1 MEVKEEDNKII
12 IETENQTKTNELKLD
27 LSEMNVSTAWY
38 NLISAYRSGAET
50 INVYHNDYIKDIK
63 SEENIKSEELLR
75 DAVNKFIGLEI
86 VKQGKNNTLIKEITS
101 PKVEEFD
108 SILKRTYFAV
118 MNMSEDMAIG
128 IENSD
133 QDLINNILI
142 SEVNVNKLSN
152 FTLRLLTKYR
162 KNNMDSIVLYSTIIK
177 LEELGDCYANISKI
191 ISESKF
197 ESYPKNLVVIFKDI
211 NSMMKIF
218 YDISFKHDQDKH
230 NNLAVIKHKIKTSIK
245 EYNPQTQTDARIMQI
260 ARNIPDILMEA
271 SCIKSTYRINF

>member
-1 MEVKEEDNKII
+1 MKRSIIQLAGKTSVISLPHSWIKKFNIQKGQKVEVKEEDNKII

-162 KNNMDSIVLYSTIIK
+162 KNNMGI
-177 LEELGDCYANISKI
+177 
-191 ISESKF
+191 
-197 ESYPKNLVVIFKDI
+197 
-211 NSMMKIF
+211 
-218 YDISFKHDQDKH
+218 
-230 NNLAVIKHKIKTSIK
+230 
-245 EYNPQTQTDARIMQI
+245 
-260 ARNIPDILMEA
+260 
-271 SCIKSTYRINF
+271 